1 MRTQFQIEAWD
12 DNYQEFE
19 MTITLPF
26 GLGEDYD
33 PFPAAEWLREAVGAI
48 CVTITQ
54 IKTHHD
60 GKVEGM
66 FLHEFFEGEWN
77 PGSGELVFLQ

>member
-1 MRTQFQIEAWD
+1 MRNQFQIEAWD
-12 DNYQEFE
+12 KDYEEFE
-19 MTITLPF
+19 MFISLPF

-33 PFPAAEWLREAVGAI
+33 PFPAAEWLRKTVDAI

-54 IKTHHD
+54 IRTHPD

-66 FLHEFFEGEWN
+66 FLHEFFEGEWG
-77 PGSGELVFLQ
+77 PSSGELVFLR